1 MSTEPEQ
8 ANSAL
13 VKNNYDSLPRE
24 AKKTTDT
31 TFDRIYKYYHIDKSR
46 IELTGEEIRIRER
59 WEKAWLLLCRHRTR
73 KQVVEVLEKVFQIE
87 KSIAY
92 DDVKKAMMLFSDP
105 TDDLKAAKRAIAED
119 AILKGADKA
128 WKNGNLEMHL
138 KYMKEYAEI
147 NRLSEDIGNQME
159 DLVRK
164 MLPTQVIIISKSEE
178 LKAEAEKMQADLIED
193 IDHIEVNEK
202 TEGSED

>member
-1 MSTEPEQ
+1 
-8 ANSAL
+8 
-13 VKNNYDSLPRE
+13 V
-24 AKKTTDT
+24 KKT
-31 TFDRIYKYYHIDKSR
+31 
-46 IELTGEEIRIRER
+46 
-59 WEKAWLLLCRHRTR
+59 
-73 KQVVEVLEKVFQIE
+73 
-87 KSIAY
+87 
-92 DDVKKAMMLFSDP
+92 MMLFSDP